1 MPLEIAARCHMGLV
15 RGNNEDMYLVSDRP
29 ARDEPWDG
37 TVPDDRDLLAAV
49 ADGMGGH
56 AHGEIASRRVLE
68 MLADAR
74 SEGRLPRDPADH
86 RFFTDILVSIH
97 KRLLREQGPDAP
109 LAMGATLVGLWRPAG
124 AAPCWF
130 HAGDSRL
137 YRWRE
142 DGLVRLT
149 EDHTMV
155 NQMIRAG
162 QDPGN
167 LPRHMV
173 TSCMGGGINAPQVD
187 TGSADA
193 PPVTGERFLLCS
205 DGLTDMVPD
214 SDLAAMLGRGTA
226 AEAADALVAAALD
239 GGGRD
244 NITVVVIRA
253 V

>member
-1 MPLEIAARCHMGLV
+1 MPLEIAARCHTGLV
-15 RGNNEDMYLVSDRP
+15 RNNNEDMYLVSDRP
-29 ARDEPWDG
+29 TRDEPWDG
-37 TVPDDRDLLAAV
+37 TVPDDRGLLAAV

-68 MLADAR
+68 MLADAQR
-74 SEGRLPRDPADH
+74 EGRLPRDPADH
-86 RFFTDILVSIH
+86 RFFADILVSIH
-97 KRLLREQGPDAP
+97 ERLLLEQDPESP

-142 DGLVRLT
+142 GGLDRLT
-149 EDHTMV
+149 EDHTIV

-167 LPRHMV
+167 VSRHMV
-173 TSCMGGGINAPQVD
+173 TSCMGGGISAPQVD
-187 TGSADA
+187 TDTADA
-193 PPVTGERFLLCS
+193 PPAAGERFLLCS

-214 SDLAAMLGRGTA
+214 SDLAAMLGHGTA
-226 AEAADALVAAALD
+226 AEAADALVTAALD
-239 GGGRD
+239 AGGRD
-244 NITVVVIRA
+244 NVTAIVIHIL
-253 V
+253 